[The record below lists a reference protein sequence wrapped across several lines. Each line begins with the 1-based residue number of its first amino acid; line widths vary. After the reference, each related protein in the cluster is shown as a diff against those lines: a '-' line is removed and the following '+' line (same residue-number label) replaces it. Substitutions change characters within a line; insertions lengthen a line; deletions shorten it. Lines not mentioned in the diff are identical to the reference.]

1 MPFMFRARMI
11 RSLRIF
17 IILPFLAATAFGQP
31 GEFRKSLCRIN
42 NTAQEFNYRVP
53 WLPGQMSGG
62 SGTGWVVAKDRLM
75 TNAHVVSNARL
86 LTVEKENDP
95 KKYVATVEH
104 IAHDCD
110 LALLKVGDPDFWK
123 DTKPLEIGG
132 VPEIESSVSVYGYP
146 IGGER
151 LSVTQGIVS
160 RIDFRTYAHSVMDSH
175 LCIQIDAAINP
186 GNSGGPVLQGGKVVG
201 VAFQGFSGDVA
212 QNVGYMIP
220 TPVIR
225 HFLKDVSDGHYDRYM
240 DLSIGTFPLQNAAHR
255 RALGLPEDDR
265 GVVVTSVGSASVCHG
280 RLKPGDVLVRIDGL
294 DIQSDGMVQLEG
306 ERVMMAEVAER
317 KFKGET
323 VKIDFLRD
331 GRKAVAEIVFDRA
344 WPYIHQATSYDPPRY
359 VVFGGLLFQPM
370 NRNLVATYQFQNPRV
385 FYYFGHFIDKE
396 LYKERDEI
404 LVLTALLPDP
414 INTYLDE
421 FREGIVDK
429 VNGSSIRNLKE
440 LADALAKRA
449 DQYVIEFEGIG
460 RPLVIQ
466 RADLEAARD
475 RIRQR
480 YNAQPDQFLGDEAG
494 AK

>member
-1 MPFMFRARMI
+1 ME
-11 RSLRIF
+11 
-17 IILPFLAATAFGQP
+17 G
-31 GEFRKSLCRIN
+31 
-42 NTAQEFNYRVP
+42 
-53 WLPGQMSGG
+53 
-62 SGTGWVVAKDRLM
+62 
-75 TNAHVVSNARL
+75 
-86 LTVEKENDP
+86 
-95 KKYVATVEH
+95 
-104 IAHDCD
+104 HDQ
-110 LALLKVGDPDFWK
+110 
-123 DTKPLEIGG
+123 LEVGG

-151 LSVTQGIVS
+151 LSVTKGIVS

-186 GNSGGPVLQGGKVVG
+186 GNSGGPVMQLGKVVG

-220 TPVIR
+220 TPVIQ

-240 DLSIGTFPLQNAAHR
+240 DLSIGTFPLQNSAHR
-255 RALGLPEDDR
+255 KALGLPADDR

-280 RLKPGDVLVRIDGL
+280 KLKSGDVLVQIDGV

-317 KFKGET
+317 KFKGEK
-323 VKIDFLRD
+323 VKFSVLRD
-331 GRKAVAEIVFDRA
+331 GKKMEAEITFERA
-344 WPYIHQATSYDPPRY
+344 WPYIHQATSYEPPRY
-359 VVFGGLLFQPM
+359 QVFGGLLFQPM

-385 FYYFGHFIDKE
+385 FYYFSHFIDKE

-404 LVLTALLPDP
+404 IVLTASLPDP

-429 VNGSSIRNLKE
+429 VNKSSVRNLKE
-440 LADALAKRA
+440 FSAALAKSA
-449 DQYVIEFEGIG
+449 EQYVIEFEGIG
-460 RPLVIQ
+460 RPLVLQ

-475 RIRQR
+475 RIRVR
-480 YNAQPDQFLGDEAG
+480 YNVNPDQFLGDEPVS
-494 AK
+494 K